1 MVARG
6 LKLWWGGGGGGLV
19 GGCSACEDG
28 EEPEWPLAKIIFLV
42 VVHLVAVVSGNHLRM
57 QPHIWRHEGG
67 RWQI

>member
-6 LKLWWGGGGGGLV
+6 LKLWWGGWVVVAL
-19 GGCSACEDG
+19 EDG